1 VSCEVLRPGGGRVDT
16 GLRLSYEWAGN
27 GSVPL
32 LLAEWFGVLGVLGG
46 GFGRVVGHA
55 ARCFLHRGRTG
66 PNQAGLI
73 LSIRHRAD
81 KASSAPSASPAGRF
95 VLFSSPSS
103 PGAKHANIQDMFHLR
118 VSRMSSHVIDL
129 LSFPPR
135 QAVSFKQVQDARE
148 RRTPKSSNSSLQTSN
163 CILSPTAT
171 LEAPKRLRWAANNRP
186 QIPARLKRSNP
197 PL

>member
-1 VSCEVLRPGGGRVDT
+1 MSCEVLRPGGGRVDT

-27 GSVPL
+27 GSVAL
-32 LLAEWFGVLGVLGG
+32 LLAEWFGVLGG

-81 KASSAPSASPAGRF
+81 KASSAPSASPAGRL
-95 VLFSSPSS
+95 VLCSSPSS

-118 VSRMSSHVIDL
+118 VSRMSSHVIHL
-129 LSFPPR
+129 LSLFPSPSDR
-135 QAVSFKQVQDARE
+135 PSQTSSRCKRKE
-148 RRTPKSSNSSLQTSN
+148 NSKSSNSSLQTSN
-163 CILSPTAT
+163 CILSPAAT